1 MLKDVFL
8 DDKTQGVRKTTNPST
23 LNLVHYK
30 PEAFNCG
37 VSGPR
42 GLLFSIDNHPEL
54 SPTRRSLSRW
64 LNSPAVPQGTP
75 TGPGES
81 CKEGPQP
88 FKSALG
94 TTLA

>member
-42 GLLFSIDNHPEL
+42 GLLFSLDNHPER

-64 LNSPAVPQGTP
+64 LISARRRCRRNAVGAPLL
-75 TGPGES
+75 
-81 CKEGPQP
+81 KR
-88 FKSALG
+88 FKVGGSVG
-94 TTLA
+94 NHQD